1 MVVYEG
7 QPSIWR
13 NYPVS
18 CLIAIILTVFTLGIG
33 IIAFIPLWL
42 RCINTKLTIT
52 DEKVSLRTGVLSKRV
67 SEVYHTDIRS
77 INFIQDFAQRITGT
91 GTIEIGTA
99 GTSRTEI
106 RVSGL
111 SNPEKIKQV
120 LEEQRRKI
128 KST

>member
-1 MVVYEG
+1 MMIYEG
-7 QPSIWR
+7 KPSMWR

-18 CLIAIILTVFTLGIG
+18 CLIAIGLTIFTFGIG

-42 RCINTKLTIT
+42 RCVNTKLTIT
-52 DEKVSLRTGVLSKRV
+52 DEKVSLRTGVLSKKV

-77 INFIQDFAQRITGT
+77 VNFIQNVAQRIMGT

-99 GTSRTEI
+99 GTSGMEI

-111 SNPEKIKQV
+111 SNTGQIKQI
-120 LEEQRRKI
+120 LEEQRRKV
-128 KST
+128 KSA